1 MFAIVEVQAHE
12 ARLERDLAGRG
23 RLQAEK
29 QNAFDDAIENCG
41 VEKCGFSSDVLS
53 RTFYPILD
61 RAIMFAR
68 VY

>member
-41 VEKCGFSSDVLS
+41 V
-53 RTFYPILD
+53 
-61 RAIMFAR
+61 
-68 VY
+68 